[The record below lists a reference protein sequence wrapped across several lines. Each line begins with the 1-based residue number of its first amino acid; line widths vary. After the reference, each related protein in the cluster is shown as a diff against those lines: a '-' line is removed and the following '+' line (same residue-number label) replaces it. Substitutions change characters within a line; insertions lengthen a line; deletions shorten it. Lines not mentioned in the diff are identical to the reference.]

1 MPDKIVDAS
10 AVAAYLFDESTH
22 EVITVKLRGCSLS
35 APTLIWS
42 ELANVCVK
50 KTKQRP
56 AEARSIFEA
65 FQNRDSLNI
74 DLVTVDMDAVVK
86 LALSSGLSAYDA
98 SYLWLSRK
106 LGFELVTLDK
116 RLEAAAQSAA

>member
-22 EVITVKLRGCSLS
+22 EVITVRLRGCSLS

-56 AEARSIFEA
+56 AEAHSIFEA